1 MGRQHLHTEGKPRE
15 ELAPLPLGLDFL
27 PPDCEGHTQRLRP
40 PHLWCL
46 FCGHA
51 EQDRAE
57 LTARLLRGPAWLP
70 GLETAPGSPP
80 MALFCPGLC
89 PFL

>member
-1 MGRQHLHTEGKPRE
+1 MGRQHLHTEGRPWE
-15 ELAPLPLGLDFL
+15 ELAPPPLGLDFL
-27 PPDCEGHTQRLRP
+27 PPDCEDHTQR
-40 PHLWCL
+40 LWCL
-46 FCGHA
+46 FCGRTEH
-51 EQDRAE
+51 DRS
-57 LTARLLRGPAWLP
+57 LRGPAWLP